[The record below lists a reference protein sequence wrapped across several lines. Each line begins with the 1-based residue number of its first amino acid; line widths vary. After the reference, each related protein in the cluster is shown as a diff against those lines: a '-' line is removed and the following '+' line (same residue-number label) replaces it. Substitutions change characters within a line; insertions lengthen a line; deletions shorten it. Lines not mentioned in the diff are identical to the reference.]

1 MYVLKRD
8 GTEQAFDRDKIV
20 RAVSLSALKVNVN
33 ITPAQFDEIAN
44 LVKLDLV
51 KRELKSPVAV
61 DDIHLSV
68 ENVLWEFN
76 RELYKEYR
84 SYNNSKKRF
93 NYSFNS
99 ILKEA
104 ENVIYNGDKE
114 NANKDTCII
123 STKKEVVAGIVA
135 SELYLN
141 YELPKHL
148 ATAHKNLDMY
158 IHDTRDRYFNSI
170 NCCLFDV
177 ANLFKGGFRLNGTY
191 IKEPKGI
198 ESALDLLNDVI
209 MCASSQQYGGFTVPL
224 IDEIFA
230 PYVEKTY
237 KKLLL
242 EGKSDEEAIELIKDI
257 IFKKIKSLQ
266 YKVNTVN
273 NANGQTSFVTW
284 TFGLGTDRF
293 SQLITEGILEVRA
306 KYFAIFPKL
315 IYLHVDEYSGEGKPN
330 AYLYEKA
337 IKVTMKQ
344 MYPDYLSGNA
354 GVQREV
360 FDRTGTMISMMG

>member
-1 MYVLKRD
+1 MNVLKRD
-8 GTEQAFDRDKIV
+8 GTVQEFNAEKII
-20 RAVSLSALKVNVN
+20 RAVGLSALKVNAKLE
-33 ITPAQFDEIAN
+33 PADYTQIAQA
-44 LVKLDLV
+44 VKQDLI
-51 KRELKSPVAV
+51 KRELASPVAV

-68 ENVLWEFN
+68 ENVLWELN

-93 NYSFNS
+93 NYSFNN

-148 ATAHKNLDMY
+148 ATAHKELAMY

-177 ANLFKGGFRLNGTY
+177 ANLFKNGFRLNGTY

-230 PYVEKTY
+230 PYAEKTY
-237 KKLLL
+237 KQLVSA
-242 EGKSDEEAIELIKDI
+242 GKSDEEAIDI
-257 IFKKIKSLQ
+257 IKGIIFRKVKSLQ

-273 NANGQTSFVTW
+273 NANGQTAFVTW

-293 SQLITEGILEVRA
+293 AQLITEGILDVRA

-315 IYLHVDEYSGEGKPN
+315 IYMHVDEYSGPGAVNE
-330 AYLYEKA
+330 YLYKKA
-337 IKVTMKQ
+337 IQVTMKQ

>member
-1 MYVLKRD
+1 MNVLKRD
-8 GTEQAFDRDKIV
+8 GTVQEFNAEKII
-20 RAVSLSALKVNVN
+20 RAVGLSALKVNVK
-33 ITPAQFDEIAN
+33 ITPEQFEELARLAKQDI
-44 LVKLDLV
+44 V
-51 KRELKSPVAV
+51 KRGLTSPIAV

-93 NYSFNS
+93 NYSFNN

-114 NANKDTCII
+114 NANKDTCIV

-148 ATAHKNLDMY
+148 STAHKELAMY

-177 ANLFKGGFRLNGTY
+177 EGVFRDGFRLNGKY
-191 IKEPKGI
+191 IKEPKSL

-209 MCASSQQYGGFTVPL
+209 MCASSQQYG
-224 IDEIFA
+224 
-230 PYVEKTY
+230 
-237 KKLLL
+237 
-242 EGKSDEEAIELIKDI
+242 
-257 IFKKIKSLQ
+257 
-266 YKVNTVN
+266 N
-273 NANGQTSFVTW
+273 
-284 TFGLGTDRF
+284 
-293 SQLITEGILEVRA
+293 QL
-306 KYFAIFPKL
+306 
-315 IYLHVDEYSGEGKPN
+315 
-330 AYLYEKA
+330 
-337 IKVTMKQ
+337 
-344 MYPDYLSGNA
+344 
-354 GVQREV
+354 
-360 FDRTGTMISMMG
+360 